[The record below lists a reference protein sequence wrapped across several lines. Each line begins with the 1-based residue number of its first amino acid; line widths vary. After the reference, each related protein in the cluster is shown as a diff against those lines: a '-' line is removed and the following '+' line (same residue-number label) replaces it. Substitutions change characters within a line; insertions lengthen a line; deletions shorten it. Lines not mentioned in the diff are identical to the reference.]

1 MEALMEMKSVRIIE
15 KIEQVDRLLQN
26 GNAGRAR
33 DFARKLKVSKRTV
46 FNLFK
51 ILRKD
56 FDAPVVFDRRSK
68 SYRYAVK
75 GSMVMGFV
83 KEEDT

>member
-1 MEALMEMKSVRIIE
+1 MKSVKIIE
-15 KIEQVDRLLQN
+15 KIEQVDQLLQN
-26 GNAGRAR
+26 GNVGQAK
-33 DFARKLKVSKRTV
+33 DFAEQLNVSRRTV

-51 ILRKD
+51 ILKED

-68 SYRYAVK
+68 SYKYAVK

-83 KEEDT
+83 KEEDI